1 MFFRRN
7 FAARTRD
14 RETECCYLQNNIGSN
29 STKTQRFIYLYPT
42 AFIKCNFAR
51 TRYCICSSHTRCW
64 IYSIV
69 NLYLFI
75 YFACT
80 RTDVGFSFFFP
91 PFFFFFR
98 WLSFFRVLQGCIKYE
113 LHQVSVL
120 SCFDEVELYITAK
133 SERPSCSRMDA
144 SACRGATRI

>member
-1 MFFRRN
+1 MFFCRN
-7 FAARTRD
+7 FVARTWD
-14 RETECCYLQNNIGSN
+14 CEMECRYLQNNIGSN

-69 NLYLFI
+69 NFFIDLFI
-75 YFACT
+75 LCVFW
-80 RTDVGFSFFFP
+80 G
-91 PFFFFFR
+91 FFFFGGCL
-98 WLSFFRVLQGCIKYE
+98 WELQGCIKYE

-133 SERPSCSRMDA
+133 SEQPSCSPMNT
-144 SACRGATRI
+144 SACRGATRIWAWFM